1 MSDPNTAARESLP
14 RPPRFRPPFLAL
26 ALVLA
31 AWALDWRLD
40 PPRVVAWPWAWLGA
54 AAIVAGISL
63 ANWAIR
69 IFSRAGTT
77 HDVREAPTQLVRE
90 GPYRFTRNPM
100 YVGITT
106 ILLGIGLLAGTWPF
120 LAVPPIGFVTLV
132 TAFFI
137 RREERIME
145 RAFGAEYDDF
155 RRRVR
160 RWL

>member
-1 MSDPNTAARESLP
+1 MESPP
-14 RPPRFRPPFLAL
+14 RLPPRFRPPFVAL
-26 ALVLA
+26 ALVLL

-40 PPRVVAWPWAWLGA
+40 PPRLVPWPWAWLGVLL
-54 AAIVAGISL
+54 ILAGISL

-69 IFSRAGTT
+69 IFVRHDTT
-77 HDVREAPTQLVRE
+77 HDVRERPSRLVLE

-100 YVGITT
+100 YVGITA
-106 ILLGIGLLAGTWPF
+106 ILLGIGLLTGTWPLLALPPAGF
-120 LAVPPIGFVTLV
+120 LLLV
-132 TAFFI
+132 TVFFI

-145 RAFGAEYDDF
+145 RAFGAEYDEF